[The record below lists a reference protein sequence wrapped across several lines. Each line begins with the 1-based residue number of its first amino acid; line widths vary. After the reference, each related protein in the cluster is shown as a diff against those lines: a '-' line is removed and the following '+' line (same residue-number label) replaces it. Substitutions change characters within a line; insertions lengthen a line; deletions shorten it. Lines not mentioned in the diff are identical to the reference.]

1 MKLIL
6 LQDVKGQGKKG
17 QLIEVSDGY
26 ARNFLLPKNLAV
38 VAGAKEMNELKN
50 RESALKFKKD
60 TEKAEAAAL
69 AERLNTIVVTIIMT
83 AGDDGRL
90 YGSVTSKDIAE
101 ELAKQSGIN
110 IDKRK
115 IVLDD
120 PIKAFGKFTLDVK
133 LYTGIIGKLNLIV
146 TNTK

>member
-69 AERLNTIVVTIIMT
+69 AERLNTIVVTISMT

-101 ELAKQSGIN
+101 ELAKQSGIS

-133 LYTGIIGKLNLIV
+133 LYTGIVGKLNLIV
-146 TNTK
+146 TNIK

>member
-69 AERLNTIVVTIIMT
+69 AERLTTIVVTISMT

>member
-69 AERLNTIVVTIIMT
+69 AERLTTIVVTISMT

-133 LYTGIIGKLNLIV
+133 LYSGIVGKLNLIV